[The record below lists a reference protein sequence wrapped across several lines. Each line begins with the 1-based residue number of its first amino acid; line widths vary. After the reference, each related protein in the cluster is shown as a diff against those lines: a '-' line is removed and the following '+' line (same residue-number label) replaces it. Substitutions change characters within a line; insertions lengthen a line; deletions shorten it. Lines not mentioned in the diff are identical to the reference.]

1 MGHFANLN
9 SELRTNII
17 RYCLDVGIGITY
29 DKNSKT
35 FTTEEEVA
43 THSPIRY
50 VQESTLDYLA
60 SPEIIEKTKFIIN
73 ARKICAE
80 PCTDIRTFDE
90 WVALCR
96 IFKRNDISLEDAVG
110 IIKILNK
117 YDVSPLY
124 VEVK

>member
-1 MGHFANLN
+1 MEHFENLN
-9 SELRTNII
+9 SELRTDII
-17 RYCLDVGIGITY
+17 QYCLDMGISIAY

-35 FTTEEEVA
+35 FTTEKETA

-50 VQESTLDYLA
+50 VQKSTLDYLA
-60 SPEIIEKTKFIIN
+60 SPEIIEKTKFVIDV
-73 ARKICAE
+73 RKTCAD

-96 IFKRNDISLEDAVG
+96 IFKCNEISLKDAIS
-110 IIKILNK
+110 IIEILNK
-117 YDVSPLY
+117 YDVSPLD